1 MRLLSTALVAG
12 LVLQA
17 SAAWAGPKAGIVVSQ
32 AVVRA
37 SIGPSPNSAAYMT
50 LTNTTGRPERLV
62 SVRCGCAATV
72 EAHSSSMAGGVM
84 RMTAAGPVTIP
95 PHGAVSFRP
104 DGLHLMVMG
113 LKAPLAEGGRAVF
126 TLSFDH
132 APPLRVVFPV
142 RARVDAAA
150 RPAHAMDMPGMDMGR

>member
-1 MRLLSTALVAG
+1 MRLFSTALVAG
-12 LVLQA
+12 LALA
-17 SAAWAGPKAGIVVSQ
+17 GAGLAAAKPGIVVSQ

-62 SVRCGCAATV
+62 SIRCGCAATV
-72 EAHSSSMAGGVM
+72 EAHSSSMAGGMM
-84 RMTAAGPVTIP
+84 RMVAAGPVTIP
-95 PHGAVSFRP
+95 AHGSVSFRP

-113 LKAPLAEGGRAVF
+113 LKSPLPEGGRAVF

-132 APPLRVVFPV
+132 APPLRAVFPV

-150 RPAHAMDMPGMDMGR
+150 GPARAMDMPGMAMTR